1 MIILKVKINTNE
13 KLFLE
18 KESQLINDIRIIIS
32 EV

>member
-18 KESQLINDIRIIIS
+18 KESQLINDIRIIFS
-32 EV
+32 EI